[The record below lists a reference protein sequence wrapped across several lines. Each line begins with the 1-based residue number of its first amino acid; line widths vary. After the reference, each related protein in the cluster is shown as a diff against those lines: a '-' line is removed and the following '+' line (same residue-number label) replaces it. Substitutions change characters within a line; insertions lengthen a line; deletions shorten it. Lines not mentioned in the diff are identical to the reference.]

1 MGFPMTFCLGM
12 KCGDGLLAIADTRIT
27 SGSEMSVA
35 KKISVYQS
43 EAHTMFV
50 LTSGLRSV
58 RDKAITYFDERL
70 ERDDSSLDKMFKAA
84 NALAEEMRKVR
95 NEDGKWLAESGLSFD
110 LYCILGGQLEN
121 DSEHRLFLIYPEG
134 NWVEV
139 RSGTPYVIIGES
151 RYGKPLLDRLWRYD
165 CSRCETVC
173 WPSTPRAPAP
183 PTSTTRRT
191 SSCTV
196 TERTRCW
203 NAASLVKICSRC
215 RIAGCSRSARPR
227 ATPPVGG
234 AAVRIAGE
242 FTARLS
248 DVRRGLVRP
257 SRRGSLVEALKPLYA
272 GRPRGVAGLDHY
284 VVGRGERCEQI
295 GMALV
300 LGGGRA

>member
-1 MGFPMTFCLGM
+1 MRDPAGRSNMGPPMTFCLGM
-12 KCGDGLLAIADTRIT
+12 KCSDGLLAIADTRIT

-50 LTSGLRSV
+50 LTSGLRSL

-95 NEDGKWLAESGLSFD
+95 NEDGKWLTEGGLSFD
-110 LYCILGGQLEN
+110 LYCILGGRLEN

-165 CSRCETVC
+165 CSLSEALRDGLLAFDAT
-173 WPSTPRAPAP
+173 RASAADVDYPTDVVLYRNGTNTMLERRFSREDLQPLSDRWMQSIREAADDASPLVAP
-183 PTSTTRRT
+183 LF
-191 SSCTV
+191 
-196 TERTRCW
+196 
-203 NAASLVKICSRC
+203 ASLESSPP
-215 RIAGCSRSARPR
+215 GSA
-227 ATPPVGG
+227 TTE
-234 AAVRIAGE
+234 AA
-242 FTARLS
+242 
-248 DVRRGLVRP
+248 
-257 SRRGSLVEALKPLYA
+257 
-272 GRPRGVAGLDHY
+272 
-284 VVGRGERCEQI
+284 
-295 GMALV
+295 
-300 LGGGRA
+300 